1 MSREE
6 CGRILTP
13 KDIVEEAMR
22 YARAGAFRSVGEF
35 MSFVIWEYLEAR
47 RLEEVREE

>member
-6 CGRILTP
+6 CGRVLTP
-13 KDIVEEAMR
+13 KDIMDEAMR
-22 YARAGAFRSVGEF
+22 YARAGAFRSVGEL
-35 MSFVIWEYLEAR
+35 MAFVIWKYLEAR